1 MREWWIFTS
10 QYIVRIKSYN
20 WNWCLAIEKRGVS
33 GWLDVDQ
40 NNYLTTLRIRHSW
53 VSIIFS
59 NSKIEA
65 RYQMRW
71 QRCWEWDPNNW
82 YTRQSRLNW
91 KSCWQRIHI
100 GLTPDGNADGSV
112 SSGSSDRDAL
122 DFDRSRSTASTTAPW
137 KTSNTSCPMRLRIST
152 NSEGTN
158 GTCIWYPGNPT
169 RYCKYGF

>member
-20 WNWCLAIEKRGVS
+20 WNWCLAIEKSGVS

-40 NNYLTTLRIRHSW
+40 NIYLTTLRIRHSW

-59 NSKIEA
+59 NSKIET

-82 YTRQSRLNW
+82 YTRQCRLNW

-112 SSGSSDRDAL
+112 SSG
-122 DFDRSRSTASTTAPW
+122 FWSRCFRLWPFPFYCIYHSTMKNFKYLLSHAFANFY
-137 KTSNTSCPMRLRIST
+137 KQR
-152 NSEGTN
+152 
-158 GTCIWYPGNPT
+158 GNKWDLHLIP
-169 RYCKYGF
+169 R